1 MEPHSRDTA
10 QSAHPTRRT
19 FYTSPQL
26 VQVVAAKLI
35 WFVAFL
41 STASHRAARG
51 NNDRLSTPWR
61 KVISLAGIARS
72 FSKAS
77 SCRNVRFRDR
87 HADTM
92 EDRKGRRVDMQSN
105 NVIEI
110 VTPWTH

>member
-1 MEPHSRDTA
+1 LGRFNDPAVS
-10 QSAHPTRRT
+10 
-19 FYTSPQL
+19 
-26 VQVVAAKLI
+26 QVIAPPI

-41 STASHRAARG
+41 STASRRAARG

-61 KVISLAGIARS
+61 EVISLAGIARS

-77 SCRNVRFRDR
+77 SCRNLRFRDR

-105 NVIEI
+105 DVIEI
-110 VTPWTH
+110 VTPWTY